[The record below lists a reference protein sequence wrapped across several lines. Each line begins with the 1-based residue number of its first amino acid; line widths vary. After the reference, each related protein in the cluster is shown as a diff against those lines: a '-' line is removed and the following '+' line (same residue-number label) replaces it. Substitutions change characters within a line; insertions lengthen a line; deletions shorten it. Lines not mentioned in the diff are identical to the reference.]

1 MSVDNLC
8 DALACEGLLPKSPLD
23 IVQNLSMSRVVLVQH
38 VLQLKVRRPESIAEM
53 LGEDPT
59 TV

>member
-1 MSVDNLC
+1 MGMDNLC
-8 DALACEGLLPKSPLD
+8 DALACEGLFPKPPLY
-23 IVQNLSMSRVVLVQH
+23 IIQNLSMSRVVLVQH
-38 VLQLKVRRPESIAEM
+38 VFQLEVRRPKSIAEM

>member
-1 MSVDNLC
+1 MDNLC
-8 DALACEGLLPKSPLD
+8 DALPCEGFLPKPTLD
-23 IVQNLSMSRVVLVQH
+23 IIQNLSMSRVILVQH
-38 VLQLKVRRPESIAEM
+38 VLQLKVCRSESVAEM